1 MHSGFF
7 GEPLETSNSNKQRG
21 QRWPLFSWVKN
32 MKNLE
37 TADRWSR
44 AIRAEC
50 KKNGTYKKTDDGAI
64 AILAEIMQKRE
75 AVQRQ
80 YEAEGSRAVIE
91 YTNGAGKTNSVKN
104 PLLVLWLDL
113 TSSALPYLKELG
125 LTPAARK
132 KLIADKEDNDVNIT
146 DLLNSK
152 DAEYE

>member
-1 MHSGFF
+1 
-7 GEPLETSNSNKQRG
+7 
-21 QRWPLFSWVKN
+21 

-37 TADRWSR
+37 TTDRWSR

-50 KKNGTYKKTDDGAI
+50 KKSGTYKKTDDGVI

-80 YEAEGSRAVIE
+80 YEAEGSKAVIE

-104 PLLVLWLDL
+104 PLLVLWMDL

-132 KLIADKEDNDVNIT
+132 KLIADKEDNDINIT
-146 DLLNSK
+146 DLLNGK